1 VSSRADVDEI
11 DALASNLRAV
21 LLRLARHLRSEA
33 HSSGV
38 TGAQIAILVAL
49 EFNPGITAQRLA
61 VREGLSGPGVSG
73 HLARLEGMGLLRR
86 ERGDDRH
93 SVGLFLTSAGRA
105 LVDDVRHQRTAWL
118 SDRLAGLSTENR
130 EKIRDALPALDEV
143 SMGDR

>member
-1 VSSRADVDEI
+1 VSNRADVDEI
-11 DALASNLRAV
+11 DALAASLRAV
-21 LLRLARHLRSEA
+21 LMRLARHLRSEA

-86 ERGDDRH
+86 ERGGDRH
-93 SVGLFLTSAGRA
+93 SVGLFLTSGGRD
-105 LVDDVRHQRTAWL
+105 LVNDVRSQRTAWL
-118 SDRLAGLSTENR
+118 TARLQGLSAEAR
-130 EKIRDALPALDEV
+130 EKIRDALPALEEV
-143 SMGDR
+143 SLGDR